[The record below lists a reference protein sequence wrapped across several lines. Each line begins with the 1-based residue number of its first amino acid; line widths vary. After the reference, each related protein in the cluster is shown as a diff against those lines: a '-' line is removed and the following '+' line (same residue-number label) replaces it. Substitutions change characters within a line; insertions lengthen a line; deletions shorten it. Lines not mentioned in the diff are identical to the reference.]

1 MSKTILRLT
10 EGELKEIMGNCVRK
24 ALIKEYLNMDREIKL
39 AQQAL
44 CKYPLSD
51 VGMRLEGTK
60 FYGQYEQMRDAVI
73 KLNDALIKHI
83 RGEK

>member
-10 EGELKEIMGNCVRK
+10 EEELKEIMGKCVRK
-24 ALIKEYLNMDREIKL
+24 ALIKEHLNMDREIKL

-44 CKYPLSD
+44 CKFPLSD

>member
-10 EGELKEIMGNCVRK
+10 EGELKEIMGKCVRK
-24 ALIKEYLNMDREIKL
+24 ALIKEHLNMDREIKL

-44 CKYPLSD
+44 CKFPLSD

-60 FYGQYEQMRDAVI
+60 FYGLYKQMRDAVI
-73 KLNDALIKHI
+73 ELNDALIKHI

>member
-24 ALIKEYLNMDREIKL
+24 ALIKEHLNMDREIKL